1 MIKNMLLPL
10 IKARPLK
17 FFALIAVVF
26 AGVHSGS
33 ALALACTPGLS
44 FNTTS
49 GFTLGCA
56 SPALWSILSIN
67 QNLTSGA
74 SAPYLQFGNG
84 GINGIQGAAGNVGAY
99 GGVKVT
105 ADANATFTGNIFVQ
119 NSTPATF
126 LQNSTPATDTSLVDM
141 TSPHP
146 TIVVNND
153 LLTQARVDA
162 LQAASLASALTAN
175 QTITTAIT
183 NAKTIDATKSGL
195 NVVNITNGINLSGLS
210 DILTFNVNA
219 SLYSNVEFVVNIT
232 GGNFNMASGATVV
245 MTGGSTADPF
255 TFSDLLFNVRGAQS
269 QNVTLGGGSQV
280 AGIILDVGGDVY
292 MDDSTVTGEVIG
304 GHNLDFRNT
313 STVVNNTALTSNVI
327 DGCTAD
333 ANGISTC
340 VIRTA
345 VPEPGTIA
353 LLVLGLLGIFGAR
366 MRRSR
371 SGRPLSTVV
380 PA

>member
-1 MIKNMLLPL
+1 M
-10 IKARPLK
+10 
-17 FFALIAVVF
+17 
-26 AGVHSGS
+26 
-33 ALALACTPGLS
+33 
-44 FNTTS
+44 
-49 GFTLGCA
+49 
-56 SPALWSILSIN
+56 
-67 QNLTSGA
+67 
-74 SAPYLQFGNG
+74 
-84 GINGIQGAAGNVGAY
+84 
-99 GGVKVT
+99 
-105 ADANATFTGNIFVQ
+105 
-119 NSTPATF
+119 
-126 LQNSTPATDTSLVDM
+126 TSL
-141 TSPHP
+141 HP

-162 LQAASLASALTAN
+162 LQAASWASALTAN

-183 NAKTIDATKSGL
+183 NAKTINATKSGL
-195 NVVNITNGINLSGLS
+195 NVVNITNGINYSGLS

-280 AGIILDVGGDVY
+280 AGIVLDVGGDVY

-304 GHNLDFRNT
+304 GHNIGVWDT
-313 STVVNNTALTSNVI
+313 STVVNNTALTSNVM

-333 ANGISTC
+333 ANGILTC
-340 VIRTA
+340 GIRTA

-366 MRRSR
+366 MRRP
-371 SGRPLSTVV
+371 GRPLSTVV